1 MALRGFDESSA
12 PPTLISVPDRTQ
24 YTRGSLD
31 MDQLDPSDPM
41 KTFASWFEH
50 ARTSGLVSSPEAVTF
65 STAHLPS
72 GRVSSRMVLMKK
84 TDSRGFVIYSNFQ
97 TSKKSRDLATNPRAA
112 LNFWWEHLERQVRV
126 EGTVERLTQEESQEY
141 ASTRPRDS
149 QLGAWASPQSSVI
162 KDRAE
167 LENRVQSGHERF
179 EECEVIPVPPFWGG
193 LRIVPDL
200 IEFWQGSSLFAVQAN
215 DNEGRANRLHDRFV
229 YERGE
234 SGNWTIKRLAP

>member
-1 MALRGFDESSA
+1 MALPRFDESLA
-12 PPTLISVPDRTQ
+12 PPILISVPDRTQ
-24 YTRGSLD
+24 YTRGSLE

-50 ARTSGLVSSPEAVTF
+50 ATASGVVSSPEAVTL

-72 GRVSSRMVLMKK
+72 GRVSSRVVLMKK

-97 TSKKSRDLATNPRAA
+97 TSKKSRDLTTNPRCA

-126 EGTVERLTQEESQEY
+126 EGSVERLTQEESQEY

-162 KDRAE
+162 KDRSE
-167 LENRVQSGHERF
+167 LENRVQAVRERF
-179 EECEVIPVPPFWGG
+179 EEIKAIPVPPFWGG
-193 LRIVPDL
+193 MRIVPDL
-200 IEFWQGSSLFAVQAN
+200 IEFWQGDSLYVVPAN
-215 DNEGRANRLHDRFV
+215 DNRQGKSIA
-229 YERGE
+229 
-234 SGNWTIKRLAP
+234 